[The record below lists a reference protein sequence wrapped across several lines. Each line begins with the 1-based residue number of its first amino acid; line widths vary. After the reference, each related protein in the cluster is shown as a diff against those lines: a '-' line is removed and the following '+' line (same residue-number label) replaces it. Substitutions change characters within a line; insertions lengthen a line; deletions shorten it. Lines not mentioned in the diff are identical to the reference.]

1 MRPRAWIA
9 GLVAAAVL
17 AGAAAAQTTL
27 APDFTQALLHG
38 LDKVTA
44 RVTPIEARVGA
55 GPVRFGTLEIT
66 VRRCQRNRPNERPER
81 AAFVEIDEVDPAT
94 RAKKRVYAGW
104 LFAASPSLAALEH
117 PVYDVWLVDCR

>member
-1 MRPRAWIA
+1 VRAAPW
-9 GLVAAAVL
+9 AAALLGAVL
-17 AGAAAAQTTL
+17 AGAAPAQSPAPDGTL
-27 APDFTQALLHG
+27 AVMQG

-55 GPVRFGTLEIT
+55 APVRYGTLEIA
-66 VRRCQRNRPNERPER
+66 VRRCQRNRPDERPER
-81 AAFVEIDEVDPAT
+81 AAYVEIDDVDPAT
-94 RAKKRVYAGW
+94 KAKKRVYAGW